1 MNNVKS
7 GLGQRGLLRASWR
20 AVASPLTI
28 TFTLILTAT
37 PAQAAGPPLI
47 SDPGTPSGV
56 STQAATLKGSVD
68 PAGTRTFARFAYV
81 TQAQFV
87 ASEFAEAQKSE
98 EVTLQAT
105 VKGKGDLTKGSDTVT
120 GFETTVPTFAVGQEL
135 KAPALPGA
143 IPAGT
148 TITKVIT
155 DPQSG
160 EVTELRLSKDATA
173 TAVGVELTAT
183 GPQPFA
189 AHLEGLSP
197 QTVYRFRIEAENT
210 KGESATGPERV
221 FATYGLAPTFG
232 PCPNEIFRSGEFS
245 PLDHPA
251 SLLPDCRAY
260 EQATPVEK
268 DGNDAYGAPGFIRA
282 ASGGGGIT
290 FMTSSGVPG
299 GEGAQAIP
307 PYLALRDAGE
317 SGWTTGGLFPPG
329 ATGNRASLL
338 GWTADFS
345 RSYAEATQLG
355 QVPEAALFLRRGN
368 TGPPQQITPYIA
380 GNTGSFAYVGSSD
393 DGSLALFEARAALP
407 GTESEGAIDGASNL
421 YAYDEST
428 GQISLAGQLNTLAET
443 EAALPKG
450 SVGGFPSLFAFVQQ
464 ARTVSDDGSVFF
476 TANGSGQLYQRIN
489 PTASQSPINGEGKCT
504 DPALAC
510 TLQLSATHREPPDT
524 TGSAPARFEAA
535 SADGKIAYFSSSE
548 KLTADANTGPEQP
561 AAQIGRADLSAPD
574 PNATKEESFIP
585 ARAIGLAVDPSETHI
600 YWADP
605 IKGTIGRAN
614 IDGTHRDDEFIV
626 AGETEAENHPGH
638 VKEGVMISAPSTPR
652 YVAVDAGHV
661 YWTNTGPLGE
671 NVDSSHPG
679 QEPLLGGGTIGRA
692 TLDSGGEVETVDPE
706 FIKGATNPQ
715 GIAVDSAHIYWAND
729 TQDSVHIAVARAPI
743 VGGAFEPEFVRNQ
756 GGALLYGL
764 AVDGEHLYFVEEE
777 PQNDNSYVLRSSL
790 AGEKETL
797 VFVGKAGTRGLAV
810 DSSHVYWAQ
819 QIEGKVGRA
828 DLNLKNPEYGFVDP
842 QGAPLGLAS
851 AGDHLYWSV
860 NGEIPPHPGND
871 LYRYD
876 DAAGAL
882 SDVTSDSTHVN
893 GAEVQGVLGSTPDGS
908 YLYFTAN
915 ADLDG
920 SGPAQA
926 GDCDGVPGG
935 KAPSGRCTL
944 YLAHDDETSFVAR
957 LDQRASNR
965 DLNDAFNWTRA
976 GQEGGV
982 GVLQRT
988 SFIAADGTLVFRS
1001 SENQTPYDSQGVAE
1015 YYRYRPGEGTT
1026 CLTCDPTGAAPGGGP
1041 SLVSYALPG
1050 LQPLT
1055 TIAATQPHP
1064 LSGDGNR
1071 FFFESSEALV
1081 GTDVDGLSGCPIVG
1095 AQAQGFSSCQDV
1107 YEWEA
1112 PGSGSCTTSSSA
1124 YAPLNGGCIYL
1135 ISPGDDGTPALFADA
1150 SASGEDVYFFSR
1162 EQLVGSDR
1170 DLLFDVYDARVGGG
1184 LSSQNPLSPPGCE
1197 GEGCMGPPEGAPAT
1211 PDPLTPAVSSP
1222 GNPQPPH
1229 CKKPK
1234 RRQGGRCVGP
1244 KPQKHR
1250 HHTKQHRKHHGQGGH
1265 R

>member
-1 MNNVKS
+1 MGRGVGKLFRQGS
-7 GLGQRGLLRASWR
+7 LAFVATLTAGLA
-20 AVASPLTI
+20 
-28 TFTLILTAT
+28 LTAT

-47 SDPGTPSGV
+47 SDPGTASGV
-56 STQAATLKGSVD
+56 STEAATLQGSVD

-87 ASEFAEAQKSE
+87 ASGFAEAQLSE

-105 VKGKGDLTKGSDTVT
+105 VKGKGDLSEGSDTVT

-135 KAPALPGA
+135 KAPGLPGA

-148 TITKVIT
+148 KIEAITT
-155 DPQSG
+155 DPKSG
-160 EVTELRLSKDATA
+160 EVELRLSKDATA
-173 TAVGVELTAT
+173 TAAGVELTAT

-510 TLQLSATHREPPDT
+510 TLHLSATHRTPPDT
-524 TGSAPARFEAA
+524 TGSSPARFEAA
-535 SADGKIAYFSSSE
+535 SADGRIAYFSSSE

-626 AGETEAENHPGH
+626 AGETEAETHPGG
-638 VKEGVMISAPSTPR
+638 VKDGVMISAPSTPR
-652 YVAVDAGHV
+652 YVAVDAEHV

-671 NVDSSHPG
+671 NVVSSG
-679 QEPLLGGGTIGRA
+679 GEEPILGGGTIGRA

-715 GIAVDSAHIYWAND
+715 GIAVDSAHIYWANGGNGAFYA
-729 TQDSVHIAVARAPI
+729 IARAAL
-743 VGGAFEPEFVRNQ
+743 GGGGFEPEFHTTQASRIP
-756 GGALLYGL
+756 YGI
-764 AVDGEHLYFVEEE
+764 AVDSKYIYFIQSAPE
-777 PQNDNSYVLRSSL
+777 NDNSYIGRISL
-790 AGEKETL
+790 GGGESEGL
-797 VFVGKAGTRGLAV
+797 LFIGNVGTRGLAL
-810 DSSHVYWAQ
+810 DGSHVYWAQ
-819 QIEGKVGRA
+819 QAEGKISRA
-828 DLNLKNPEYGFVDP
+828 DLDLENPEYDFVDP
-842 QGAPLGLAS
+842 QGAPIGLAAS
-851 AGDHLYWSV
+851 GTHLYWSV

-876 DAAGAL
+876 SASGAL
-882 SDVTSDSTHVN
+882 SDLTPDSADPN

-920 SGPAQA
+920 SGPAEA

-935 KAPSGRCTL
+935 KAPSGRCSL
-944 YLAHDDETSFVAR
+944 YLLHGGETTFVAR

-1026 CLTCDPTGAAPGGGP
+1026 CLTCDPTGAAPTKGGP

-1050 LQPLT
+1050 LQPLK

-1064 LSGDGNR
+1064 LSAGGNR

-1081 GTDVDGLSGCPIVG
+1081 GSDVDGVSGCPVVG
-1095 AQAQGFSSCQDV
+1095 AQVQSFSSCQDV
-1107 YEWEA
+1107 YEWEE

-1135 ISPGDDGTPALFADA
+1135 ISPGDDATPALFADA
-1150 SASGEDVYFFSR
+1150 SASGEDVYFFTR
-1162 EQLVGSDR
+1162 QQLVGSDR

-1197 GEGCMGPPEGAPAT
+1197 AEGCMGPPEGAPAT
-1211 PDPLTPAVSSP
+1211 PDPVTPAVSGP
-1222 GNPQPPH
+1222 GDPQPPH

-1234 RRQGGRCVGP
+1234 RRQGGRCVKP
-1244 KPQKHR
+1244 KKSSHHKKKH
-1250 HHTKQHRKHHGQGGH
+1250 HRKHQTG
-1265 R
+1265 RSR